1 MKTLLLI
8 TTPVMAQFTGKIHES
23 PYIDRNSVYSNEN
36 TPYSNKNS
44 EYNPANSR
52 FGDNVIRDD
61 RGEATGYYVRKED
74 GGVNFYSYSTPDG
87 VGGTLSGGRIGY
99 IAGESDYDEYST
111 DYEDDVIDFDG
122 LYR

>member
-61 RGEATGYYVRKED
+61 SGEAVR
-74 GGVNFYSYSTPDG
+74 
-87 VGGTLSGGRIGY
+87 LSRN
-99 IAGESDYDEYST
+99 
-111 DYEDDVIDFDG
+111 
-122 LYR
+122 